1 MSKKMTME
9 EFAKYANNTVS
20 AVADANGISN
30 ENMKKLVKAVDVE
43 ENRGVLDIKGYSSAS
58 SYLKK
63 SENER
68 KNLVFEFS
76 SILGECPRDS
86 RRSKRRLEGGW
97 LDSSACQISGSEI

>member
-30 ENMKKLVKAVDVE
+30 ENMKKIIKAVDVE
-43 ENRGVLDIKGYSSAS
+43 ESRGVLDIKSYSSAS

-68 KNLVFEFS
+68 VCEKAVFNNPSLQSLKNSEEVCNTLVE
-76 SILGECPRDS
+76 LKNNGM
-86 RRSKRRLEGGW
+86 KNM
-97 LDSSACQISGSEI
+97 